1 MHVVQF
7 LLKMLHLPLDG
18 GLLVTL
24 LVFLLLGG
32 IGLVGD
38 ARDLNI
44 LIQHFFDQLRPS
56 GSAVF
61 GENGVALLVGV
72 RQQRGH
78 DAGGHA
84 ERIHLI
90 DKELRGLCPGKSL
103 GEAVHLPK
111 ERPELFLPGGAVQV
125 VILRAARGHQLHRVV
140 GIDSHIL
147 QVHAVLRTDHG
158 IPLLI
163 QLRDAAAHTD
173 GIKVVFRKLRIAL
186 VLFRNDEDHLF
197 AHGNAARSRVAAK
210 LIQREKYRGVRG
222 QDHIISRDNYHFA
235 FSFLTKRSFIIHHFF
250 PCREGQG
257 GY

>member
-7 LLKMLHLPLDG
+7 LLKMFHLPLDG

-90 DKELRGLCPGKSL
+90 DKELRGLCPGKSF

-111 ERPELFLPGGAVQV
+111 ERPELFLHGGAVQV
-125 VILRAARGHQLHRVV
+125 VIL
-140 GIDSHIL
+140 HIL

-235 FSFLTKRSFIIHHFF
+235 FSFLTKRSFIIHHIFSL
-250 PCREGQG
+250 PGRAGRVLIQ
-257 GY
+257 